1 MGSEMCIRDSIGPHR
16 QAAIQTP
23 ESHVPHSR
31 TPHAWRCDWPSFGG
45 ELTSRQC
52 LTDDTGGGELA
63 LGLRHNHPPVD
74 YTRIGN
80 RSCQLAQGVTD
91 VCDISINTYS
101 EQGLIR
107 AIGVLEEHAGMNS
120 GEFLVRFNN
129 GQIDSFM
136 GNVWS
141 QLLGELEELRARRS
155 AGDEEL
161 VARVTAIAAT
171 VQS

>member
-1 MGSEMCIRDSIGPHR
+1 M
-16 QAAIQTP
+16 
-23 ESHVPHSR
+23 
-31 TPHAWRCDWPSFGG
+31 
-45 ELTSRQC
+45 
-52 LTDDTGGGELA
+52 
-63 LGLRHNHPPVD
+63 
-74 YTRIGN
+74 
-80 RSCQLAQGVTD
+80 
-91 VCDISINTYS
+91 CDISINTYS